1 MTTVEQVLSLRKPT
15 DTYLCSLRAN
25 TYGIDFQSFTIRDL
39 DHKKVI
45 FEVRRDPKDPS
56 ISSEE
61 FLSSIPPGFDEN
73 IIRCIRY
80 DFDASLLTAK
90 NVGTTLE
97 FSVGPKPVKNFR
109 MIERHYFREKLIKSF
124 DFTFPFCIP
133 NSTNTWEAIYEVP
146 SLSSRDIEEIV
157 AHPYETRS
165 DSFYFVDG
173 ELIMHNKAEYAY
185 VKSQ

>member
-90 NVGTTLE
+90 KCGNNFGVFCWPQARQE
-97 FSVGPKPVKNFR
+97 FQN
-109 MIERHYFREKLIKSF
+109 
-124 DFTFPFCIP
+124 D
-133 NSTNTWEAIYEVP
+133 
-146 SLSSRDIEEIV
+146 
-157 AHPYETRS
+157 
-165 DSFYFVDG
+165 
-173 ELIMHNKAEYAY
+173 
-185 VKSQ
+185 